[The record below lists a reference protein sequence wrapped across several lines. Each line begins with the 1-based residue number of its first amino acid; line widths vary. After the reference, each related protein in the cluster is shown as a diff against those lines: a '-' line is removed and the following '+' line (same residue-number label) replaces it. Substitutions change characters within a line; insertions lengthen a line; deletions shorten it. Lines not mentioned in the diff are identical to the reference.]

1 MLDLEIDKLSDF
13 MNRIVIALIT
23 VILNLFLGFF
33 RDYIFYYIVYIN
45 SLFSNSLS
53 QITAIG
59 YANLNMFQSIEG
71 GLLGISIISALIS
84 LFPAIKFL
92 KLLNEE
98 VSEQDLGI
106 NLILA
111 LLIELITLFL

>member
-1 MLDLEIDKLSDF
+1 MLDDELSDF
-13 MNRIVIALIT
+13 MGRIATALIT
-23 VILNLFLGFF
+23 TILNLFLGFF

-53 QITAIG
+53 QITAIS

-71 GLLGISIISALIS
+71 VILLGISIISALIS

-92 KLLNEE
+92 KWLNEE
-98 VSEQDLGI
+98 VSEQDLGL